1 MSEIVCQ
8 EFENYVRVYDKR
20 EGMCWKEMCEY
31 VSVPGNGI
39 VQRSIES
46 HVVENQKCVKE
57 K

>member
-20 EGMCWKEMCEY
+20 EGMGWKEMCEY